1 MARRKVIITVAQT
14 GAFHGK
20 EANPNIPLTPE
31 EIAASAYDCYNAG
44 AAIIHIHARDQ
55 EGLSTNDPKVY
66 SAIGSGI
73 RARCNAILQYST
85 APANREGTCAE
96 DGMRL
101 LYDPDLVKPEM
112 CSLDCSLIG
121 TSWGDRTFVYEWY
134 RPFLLKYARKMRD
147 MGIKPELECFN
158 PESVEDVFN
167 VLVPAGVL
175 EEPVSLSFVMGMD
188 RISQGSISFS
198 EENLDFMIKKLPK
211 DRFVNFSTI
220 SIGAKHHVP
229 GMAMTVLKG
238 GGARVGMEDNIYYAP
253 GELLKSNAQMV
264 ERAVRIIRELGM
276 EVATPDEAREILKLG
291 RYAQSDGEEETN
303 GKAEI
308 LYAGLPVDQNSGL
321 PGGHR
326 RLLGGSAGGAPD
338 RRRYAGHR
346 YLHRRYP
353 DAVHCGYGVAG
364 YAGHRAAG
372 TERRMHRQ

>member
-1 MARRKVIITVAQT
+1 
-14 GAFHGK
+14 
-20 EANPNIPLTPE
+20 
-31 EIAASAYDCYNAG
+31 
-44 AAIIHIHARDQ
+44 
-55 EGLSTNDPKVY
+55 
-66 SAIGSGI
+66 
-73 RARCNAILQYST
+73 
-85 APANREGTCAE
+85 
-96 DGMRL
+96 MRL

-229 GMAMTVLKG
+229 GMAMTVLKLSL
-238 GGARVGMEDNIYYAP
+238 IH
-253 GELLKSNAQMV
+253 
-264 ERAVRIIRELGM
+264 I
-276 EVATPDEAREILKLG
+276 
-291 RYAQSDGEEETN
+291 
-303 GKAEI
+303 
-308 LYAGLPVDQNSGL
+308 
-321 PGGHR
+321 
-326 RLLGGSAGGAPD
+326 
-338 RRRYAGHR
+338 
-346 YLHRRYP
+346 
-353 DAVHCGYGVAG
+353 
-364 YAGHRAAG
+364 
-372 TERRMHRQ
+372 